1 MSGQGITNTTSQVKV
16 VDFKNRQKGFLQLF
30 SREKN
35 ANLSLENPELLSR
48 KFVTLRRIHNHAMS

>member
-35 ANLSLENPELLSR
+35 VNLSLEN
-48 KFVTLRRIHNHAMS
+48 T